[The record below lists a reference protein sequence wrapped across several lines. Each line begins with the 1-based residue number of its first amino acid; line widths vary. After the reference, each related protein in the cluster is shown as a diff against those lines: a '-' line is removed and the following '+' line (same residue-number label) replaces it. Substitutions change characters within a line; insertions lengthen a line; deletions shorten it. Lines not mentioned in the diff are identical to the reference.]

1 MSTERI
7 RSAACTVARAGS
19 GRGTAG
25 RTIAGTAILCIAMAR
40 LMSAESLAQSA
51 PVPPSSCVQPPSG
64 AQIVPTDVF
73 ERILPHAGAR
83 TLANPLMPD
92 GQSALTI
99 LALGDSAMW
108 GNGLKDKHK
117 YSYEVAQSM
126 ADATGRR
133 VRLVV
138 YAHSGALLA
147 TVDNAGYVPLIKAD
161 RGRPAGDLNAS
172 LPSTVQ
178 QEGCAHQ
185 YPSTK
190 DAEIVLVNGCI
201 NDVSAEKIGLPY
213 PLSGATK
220 EEITSLTQQRCSDS
234 MLSLLQTTTSEFPKA
249 TVVVANYWR
258 IISDKSSPVGI
269 ALTSRVQ
276 DLNGSQRRMRRDV
289 LQYMDFER
297 QAEQITG
304 KVITDKS
311 LYSEPAALFEKW
323 GDNSQAFLETS
334 QRCLSW
340 ATSVVDGL
348 AQAPTSPVGG
358 GPCPSFD
365 PPAAQRA
372 STNFRVFLAVVPDDP
387 NFSYGAPMK
396 HLWSVPLPIP
406 RSRKDEVYDKRAGMC
421 VTHFFRPEDVGS
433 LFICP
438 IDPTGHPNVLGAEA
452 YHESIMNILNVA
464 WQKVVN

>member
-7 RSAACTVARAGS
+7 RPTACTATRADS
-19 GRGTAG
+19 GRGTAS
-25 RTIAGTAILCIAMAR
+25 RTIAGTAILFIAMA
-40 LMSAESLAQSA
+40 AQSA

-64 AQIVPTDVF
+64 AQIVPTREF
-73 ERILPHAGAR
+73 WPILPHAVAR
-83 TLANPLMPD
+83 SLANPLTPD
-92 GQSALTI
+92 SQSVLTI
-99 LALGDSAMW
+99 LALGDSAVW
-108 GNGLKDKHK
+108 GNGLKNQHK

-133 VRLVV
+133 VRLVA

-161 RGRPAGDLNAS
+161 NGRPAGDLNAS

-185 YPSTK
+185 NPSTK

-220 EEITSLTQQRCSDS
+220 EEITSLTQQRCSDA
-234 MLSLLQTTTSEFPKA
+234 MLSLLQTTTAEFSHA
-249 TVVVANYWR
+249 TVIVANYWR

-269 ALTSRVQ
+269 ALTSRVP
-276 DLNGSQRRMRRDV
+276 DLSESQRAMRRDV
-289 LQYMDFER
+289 LRYMDFER
-297 QAEQITG
+297 RAEQITREL
-304 KVITDKS
+304 ITDES
-311 LYSEPAALFEKW
+311 LYSQPAALFGKW
-323 GDNSQAFLETS
+323 SDNSQAFLESS
-334 QRCLSW
+334 QRCFSW
-340 ATSVVDGL
+340 ATAVVDGL
-348 AQAPTSPVGG
+348 APAPTSPVGG
-358 GPCPSFD
+358 GPCPSVNA
-365 PPAAQRA
+365 PAAQRV
-372 STNFRVFLAVVPDDP
+372 SMNYRVFLAVVPDDQ
-387 NFSYGAPMK
+387 NFAYGAPMK
-396 HLWSVPLPIP
+396 HLWSIPLPIP
-406 RSRKDEVYDKRAGMC
+406 PSRKDEVYDKRAGMC

-452 YHESIMNILNVA
+452 YHESTMNFLNVA
-464 WQKVVN
+464 WQKVVK